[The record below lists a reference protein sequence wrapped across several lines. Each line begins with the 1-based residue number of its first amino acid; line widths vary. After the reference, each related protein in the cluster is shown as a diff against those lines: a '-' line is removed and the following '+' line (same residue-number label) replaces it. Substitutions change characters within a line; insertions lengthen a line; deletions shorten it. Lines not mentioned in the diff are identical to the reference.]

1 MVKFA
6 EQLNKFLISI
16 KLWAEMRSPRE
27 IELRLKVFFNM
38 LNTISGSLP
47 PNLVRMET
55 RGSEMNKGKNLLPS
69 VEEENAWVHA
79 TYETGAVDGP
89 TGKHRPYVDGF
100 SLDEYNSCLRDLHEH
115 VNAALG

>member
-1 MVKFA
+1 LGLA
-6 EQLNKFLISI
+6 AALSI
-16 KLWAEMRSPRE
+16 K
-27 IELRLKVFFNM
+27 
-38 LNTISGSLP
+38 
-47 PNLVRMET
+47 
-55 RGSEMNKGKNLLPS
+55 KGKNLLPS